1 MVCHIY
7 EPTGTDMGDF
17 WISFLE
23 MTDVLI
29 QNIHACHVRN
39 LSEYLSSTYD
49 MLKYIIAYNNTNY
62 GRWLP
67 DYWASLSSLP
77 TEQYEFFKN
86 NFTQSL
92 TGLPYSFQGLDLWI
106 ECTMN
111 LASKFKQGWLNLL
124 NNEKQLF
131 TTTRNVNNI
140 SRIRSTIKRNLKK
153 KDRRIKHVE
162 CQRSRLKKGE
172 RVVQDIT
179 SCLEEFETKP
189 VLHTL
194 QSAIVASDE
203 LIDDLKKAIS
213 EGDEQIIS
221 FLNERVYS
229 KNSSIRDT
237 IPKNK
242 RIDFSNE
249 FVQQIPGGKKEMA
262 NQMERDGLLSILN
275 LAEENNIIDL
285 VELFRNRITYEC
297 LSVFNSD
304 GSMRK
309 TQKSK
314 ALEKCNMTPIVTPP
328 REYVALVDM
337 GFIWRL
343 ATPTPADRELTRR
356 CGSEY
361 TWGDFGK
368 KVVSI
373 IASRHSSARKI
384 ICVNDVYS
392 LDYTIKDDE
401 QDRRSK
407 NMKNVPNIHIKSEDK
422 FPSSTQFTS
431 ILSHSSNKVRL
442 QQLIEMKLK
451 EYSTNHGK
459 EIIQCTGLSAK
470 NLFTSLN
477 IDDYGLSHAEA
488 DTALFM
494 IYNKL
499 CENGWTGTFVIDA
512 EDTDIYVQA
521 AYVSQIVSG
530 ELLIKKKNMC

>member
-1 MVCHIY
+1 MVRRIY

-49 MLKYIIAYNNTNY
+49 MLKYLISYNNTNY

-86 NFTQSL
+86 DFTQSL
-92 TGLPYSFQGLDLWI
+92 TGLPYSFQGMDLWI

-111 LASKFKQGWLNLL
+111 LGSKLKRGWLNLL

-153 KDRRIKHVE
+153 KHRGIKHVE
-162 CQRSRLKKGE
+162 CQRSRLKKDE
-172 RVVQDIT
+172 RAVQDIK
-179 SCLEEFETKP
+179 SCLEEFETMPFVTSNP
-189 VLHTL
+189 VLRTL

-213 EGDEQIIS
+213 EGDEQILL

-229 KNSSIRDT
+229 KNSSIRGT

-242 RIDFSNE
+242 RIDFSND
-249 FVQQIPGGKKEMA
+249 FLQQRPGGKREKA

-275 LAEENNIIDL
+275 LAEKNNIIDL
-285 VELFRNRITYEC
+285 VELLRNRITYEC

-309 TQKSK
+309 NQKSK
-314 ALEKCNMTPIVTPP
+314 VLDKCNMTSIVTPP
-328 REYVALVDM
+328 CEYVALVHM

-356 CGSEY
+356 CGSAY

-373 IASRHSSARKI
+373 VASRHSSARKI

-401 QDRRSK
+401 RDRR
-407 NMKNVPNIHIKSEDK
+407 
-422 FPSSTQFTS
+422 
-431 ILSHSSNKVRL
+431 
-442 QQLIEMKLK
+442 
-451 EYSTNHGK
+451 
-459 EIIQCTGLSAK
+459 
-470 NLFTSLN
+470 
-477 IDDYGLSHAEA
+477 
-488 DTALFM
+488 
-494 IYNKL
+494 
-499 CENGWTGTFVIDA
+499 
-512 EDTDIYVQA
+512 
-521 AYVSQIVSG
+521 
-530 ELLIKKKNMC
+530 